1 MRHFCFLRAYGV
13 RMSHPL
19 KFKHRIAV
27 YRGASIHYVAPAAA
41 EHLLDSGLAV
51 VRQKHAKVIAEIELT
66 AAANGLE
73 QGQVGAD
80 QLGLRPGSFGIREET
95 LPSGL
100 WCYAHRKPWHEVVPK
115 LSVGVS

>member
-1 MRHFCFLRAYGV
+1 MFKIR
-13 RMSHPL
+13 
-19 KFKHRIAV
+19 FKHRVAV
-27 YRGASIHYVAPAAA
+27 YRGASVYHVAPAAA

-66 AAANGLE
+66 AAASGYK
-73 QGQVGAD
+73 QGTVGAD

-100 WCYAHRKPWHEVVPK
+100 WCYDHRNPWSQVVAAT
-115 LSVGVS
+115 